1 MARVGALPRPLRRR
15 GLRLPRL
22 AAWMPRSL
30 FGRSLLIIV
39 LPLVILQIVLVV
51 IFYDRHWDT
60 VSRWLAIGVAGEV
73 AWLADQLASAPDATA
88 QGEIL
93 DDARRY
99 FRFAVSME
107 PGARLEEASERSGF
121 LPPSLVDQAMQGA
134 FESRLD
140 YPFRIDTRPAQ
151 VDRVAVYVQLDD
163 GVLRVLPD
171 RKRVDTSTTV
181 LLVAWMVAASL
192 LLIAIAI
199 YFLSRQ
205 LRPIGRL
212 ARAADSF
219 GKGRDPG
226 DVRLEGAVEI
236 RQASLAY
243 NRMRQRILRHMSQ
256 RTNLL
261 AAVSHDLSTPL
272 TRMSLELEM
281 MRTDADDPA
290 AVDALQEDVEE
301 MRRLVDAYL
310 DFARGEAAEPMRS
323 VPAAKLAAR
332 LEARAARH
340 GQPVRFDVRADGDG
354 DDARVTVRVTA
365 VERMLA
371 NLIDNAVKHAER
383 VRVTLGLGRDH
394 VEIVVDDDGPGIP
407 AAERERVFEPFYR
420 GDGARR
426 TTGGVGGVGMGLT
439 IARDVALAHGGGIE
453 LETSP
458 LGGLRCRVVL
468 PR

>member
-15 GLRLPRL
+15 RRLRLPRL
-22 AAWMPRSL
+22 ASWLPRTL

-73 AWLADQLASAPDATA
+73 AWLADQLAEAPDDAA
-88 QGEIL
+88 RADVL
-93 DDARRY
+93 ADARRY
-99 FRFAVSME
+99 FRFAVSLE
-107 PGARLEEASERSGF
+107 PGGVLEEASERSGF
-121 LPPSLVDQAMQGA
+121 LPPPLVDQAMRNA
-134 FESRLD
+134 FETRLQH
-140 YPFRIDTRPAQ
+140 PFRIDTRPAQ
-151 VDRVAVYVQLDD
+151 VERVAVYVQLDD
-163 GVLRVLPD
+163 AVLRVLPD

-181 LLVAWMVAASL
+181 LLVAWMIGASL
-192 LLIAIAI
+192 LLIVIAI

-219 GKGRDPG
+219 GKGRDLG
-226 DVRLEGAVEI
+226 DVKLEGAVEI
-236 RQASLAY
+236 RKASLAY
-243 NRMRQRILRHMSQ
+243 NRMRQRILRHMGQ

-272 TRMSLELEM
+272 TRMNLELEM
-281 MRTDADDPA
+281 MRGEADDPA
-290 AVDALQEDVEE
+290 TIDALHEDVEE

-310 DFARGEAAEPMRS
+310 DFARGEAGEAMRS
-323 VPAAKLAAR
+323 VPAAKLVAR
-332 LEARAARH
+332 LQARAQRH
-340 GQPVRFDVRADGDG
+340 RQAVTFDVRADGE
-354 DDARVTVRVTA
+354 RLTVRAMA

-371 NLIDNAVKHAER
+371 NLVDNAVKHAEH
-383 VRVTLGLGRDH
+383 VRVTLAVGRDH
-394 VEIVVDDDGPGIP
+394 AEFLVDDDGPGV
-407 AAERERVFEPFYR
+407 AEADRERVFEPFYR
-420 GDGARR
+420 GDGSRR
-426 TTGGVGGVGMGLT
+426 AEGGVGMGLT

-453 LETSP
+453 LTTSP
-458 LGGLRCRVVL
+458 MGGLRCRVVL

>member
-1 MARVGALPRPLRRR
+1 MARAAALPRLLARRPRR
-15 GLRLPRL
+15 GWPRL
-22 AAWMPRSL
+22 AGWLPRTL

-39 LPLVILQIVLVV
+39 LPLLILQIVLVV

-73 AWLADQLASAPDATA
+73 AWLADQLEAAPDDVARA
-88 QGEIL
+88 AVL
-93 DDARRY
+93 ADARRY
-99 FRFAVSME
+99 FGFAVSLE
-107 PGARLEEASERSGF
+107 PGARLDEASERSGF
-121 LPPSLVDQAMQGA
+121 LPPSLVDQSMQAA
-134 FESRLD
+134 FAGRVD
-140 YPFRIDTRPAQ
+140 HPFRIDTRPAQ

-163 GVLRVLPD
+163 AVLRVLPD

-181 LLVAWMVAASL
+181 LLVAWMVGASL
-192 LLIAIAI
+192 LLIAIAV

-205 LRPIGRL
+205 LRPIRRL

-226 DVRLEGAVEI
+226 DVKLEGAVEI

-243 NRMRQRILRHMSQ
+243 NRMRQRILRHLSQ

-281 MRTDADDPA
+281 MRGEVADAG
-290 AVDALQEDVEE
+290 AVEALEEDVHE

-323 VPAAKLAAR
+323 VPATKLMAR
-332 LEARAARH
+332 LEGRAERHRQPVTFVVRAAAGDRLT
-340 GQPVRFDVRADGDG
+340 VRAM
-354 DDARVTVRVTA
+354 A

-371 NLIDNAVKHAER
+371 NLIDNAVKHARR
-383 VRVTLGLGRDH
+383 VEVALELGRDH
-394 VEIVVDDDGPGIP
+394 AEIVVDDDGPGIP
-407 AAERERVFEPFYR
+407 AAERERVFAPFYR
-420 GDGARR
+420 GGGARR
-426 TTGGVGGVGMGLT
+426 AEGGIGMGLT

-453 LETSP
+453 LDRSP

>member
-15 GLRLPRL
+15 RGLRAPRL
-22 AAWMPRSL
+22 AAWLPRTL

-73 AWLADQLASAPDATA
+73 AWLVDQLADTPEPAARA
-88 QGEIL
+88 EIL

-99 FRFAVSME
+99 FGFAVSLE
-107 PGARLEEASERSGF
+107 PGARLDEASARSGF
-121 LPPSLVDQAMQGA
+121 LPPPLVDQAMRNA
-134 FESRLD
+134 FEHRLGH
-140 YPFRIDTRPAQ
+140 PFRIDTRPDQ

-163 GVLRVLPD
+163 AVLRVLPA

-181 LLVAWMVAASL
+181 LLVAWMIGASL
-192 LLIAIAI
+192 LLIAVAI

-205 LRPIGRL
+205 LRPIRRL

-219 GKGRDPG
+219 GKGRDAG
-226 DVRLEGAVEI
+226 DVKLEGAVEI

-272 TRMSLELEM
+272 TRMKLELEM
-281 MRTDADDPA
+281 MRADAGDPTA
-290 AVDALQEDVEE
+290 IDALQEDVQE
-301 MRRLVDAYL
+301 MRRLCDAYL

-323 VPAAKLAAR
+323 VPAAKLIAR

-340 GQPVRFDVRADGDG
+340 RQPVTFDVGAGA
-354 DDARVTVRVTA
+354 DARLTVRAMA

-371 NLIDNAVKHAER
+371 NLVDNAVKHAAH
-383 VRVTLGLGRDH
+383 VRVALALGRDH
-394 VEIVVDDDGPGIP
+394 AEFLIDDDGAGIP
-407 AAERERVFEPFYR
+407 AEERERVFEPFYR
-420 GDGARR
+420 GGGAHRA
-426 TTGGVGGVGMGLT
+426 GGGVGMGLT

-453 LETSP
+453 LADSP
-458 LGGLRCRVVL
+458 MGGLRCRIVL

>member
-1 MARVGALPRPLRRR
+1 MAVTTALPRRLRAWRRR
-15 GLRLPRL
+15 RLPRL
-22 AAWMPRSL
+22 ATWLPRSL

-73 AWLADQLASAPDATA
+73 AWLADQLAEAPDDAA
-88 QGEIL
+88 RAEVL
-93 DDARRY
+93 ADARRY
-99 FRFAVSME
+99 FRFAVSLE
-107 PGARLEEASERSGF
+107 PGGVLEEASERSGF
-121 LPPSLVDQAMQGA
+121 LAPSLVDQAMRDA
-134 FESRLD
+134 FEGRVD
-140 YPFRIDTRPAQ
+140 YPYRIDTRPAQ
-151 VDRVAVYVQLDD
+151 VERVAVYVQLDD
-163 GVLRVLPD
+163 GLLRVLTD

-181 LLVAWMVAASL
+181 LLVAWMVGASL
-192 LLIAIAI
+192 LLIVIAI

-205 LRPIGRL
+205 LRPIARL

-226 DVRLEGAVEI
+226 DVKLEGAVEI

-243 NRMRQRILRHMSQ
+243 NRMRQRILRHLAQ

-261 AAVSHDLSTPL
+261 TAVSHDLSTPL

-281 MRTDADDPA
+281 MRGEVADPTA
-290 AVDALQEDVEE
+290 IEALEEDVHE

-323 VPAAKLAAR
+323 VPATKLMAR
-332 LEARAARH
+332 LEARAVRH
-340 GQPVRFDVRADGDG
+340 RQPVRFDVRAGEAD
-354 DDARVTVRVTA
+354 RLTVRATA
-365 VERMLA
+365 VERMLT
-371 NLIDNAVKHAER
+371 NLVDNAVKHSDA
-383 VRVTLGLGRDH
+383 VTVTLALGRDY
-394 VEIVVDDDGPGIP
+394 VEILVDDDGPGIP
-407 AAERERVFEPFYR
+407 EAERGRVFEPFYR
-420 GDGARR
+420 GDGARSKE
-426 TTGGVGGVGMGLT
+426 GGVGMGLT
-439 IARDVALAHGGGIE
+439 IARDVALAHGGAIE
-453 LETSP
+453 LAASA

>member
-1 MARVGALPRPLRRR
+1 MARVGAPARPFARRR
-15 GLRLPRL
+15 RLRLPRL
-22 AAWMPRSL
+22 AGWLPRTL

-73 AWLADQLASAPDATA
+73 AWLADQLAHAPDAAA

-99 FRFAVSME
+99 FGFAVSIE
-107 PGARLEEASERSGF
+107 PGAELEEASERSGF
-121 LPPSLVDQAMQGA
+121 LPPPLVDQAMQNA
-134 FESRLD
+134 FETRLD

-171 RKRVDTSTTV
+171 RKRVDSSTTV
-181 LLVAWMVAASL
+181 LLVAWMIGASL
-192 LLIAIAI
+192 LLIVIAI

-219 GKGRDPG
+219 GKGRDLG
-226 DVRLEGAVEI
+226 DVKLEGAVEI
-236 RQASLAY
+236 RKASLAY
-243 NRMRQRILRHMSQ
+243 NRMRQRILRHMGQ

-272 TRMSLELEM
+272 TRINLELEM
-281 MRTDADDPA
+281 MRGEVGDPA
-290 AVDALQEDVEE
+290 TIDALHEDVEE

-323 VPAAKLAAR
+323 VPAAKLVAR
-332 LEARAARH
+332 LEARAERNR
-340 GQPVRFDVRADGDG
+340 QPVTFDVRAAGE
-354 DDARVTVRVTA
+354 RLTVRAMA

-371 NLIDNAVKHAER
+371 NLVDNAVKHATQ
-383 VRVTLGLGRDH
+383 VRVTLAVDRDH
-394 VEIVVDDDGPGIP
+394 AEFLVDDDGPGI
-407 AAERERVFEPFYR
+407 AEADRERVFEPFYR

-426 TTGGVGGVGMGLT
+426 AAGGVGMGLT
-439 IARDVALAHGGGIE
+439 IARDVALAHGGVIT
-453 LETSP
+453 LATSP
-458 LGGLRCRVVL
+458 MGGLRCRVVL

>member
-1 MARVGALPRPLRRR
+1 MARAGALPRPLRRR
-15 GLRLPRL
+15 RPRLPRL

-73 AWLADQLASAPDATA
+73 AWLADQLASAPDAAA

-181 LLVAWMVAASL
+181 LLVAWMIGASL

-199 YFLSRQ
+199 YFLTRQ

-281 MRTDADDPA
+281 MRGDADDPA

-323 VPAAKLAAR
+323 VPAAKLLAR

-340 GQPVRFDVRADGDG
+340 GQPVRFDVHGDGDD
-354 DDARVTVRVTA
+354 DDARVTVRVMA

-371 NLIDNAVKHAER
+371 NLIDNAVKHAAR
-383 VRVTLGLGRDH
+383 VRVTLGLARDH
-394 VEIVVDDDGPGIP
+394 VEIVVDDDGPGVP
-407 AAERERVFEPFYR
+407 AADRERVFEPFYR

-426 TTGGVGGVGMGLT
+426 TAGGVGMGLT

>member
-1 MARVGALPRPLRRR
+1 MAWAGALPRWSRR
-15 GLRLPRL
+15 GAWRPPRL
-22 AAWMPRSL
+22 AAWLPRTL

-73 AWLADQLASAPDATA
+73 AWLADQLAAAPDPAA
-88 QGEIL
+88 RADIL
-93 DDARRY
+93 QDARDY
-99 FRFAVSME
+99 FGFAVSLE
-107 PGARLEEASERSGF
+107 PGATLAEASERSGF
-121 LPPSLVDQAMQGA
+121 LPPPLVDQAMHNA
-134 FESRLD
+134 FETRLGQ
-140 YPFRIDTRPAQ
+140 PFRIDTRPAQ

-163 GVLRVLPD
+163 AVLRVLPA

-181 LLVAWMVAASL
+181 LLVAWMVGASL
-192 LLIAIAI
+192 LLILIAI
-199 YFLSRQ
+199 YFLTRQ

-236 RQASLAY
+236 RQAALAY
-243 NRMRQRILRHMSQ
+243 NRMRQRILRHMGQ
-256 RTNLL
+256 RTNML

-281 MRTDADDPA
+281 MRAEVADPA
-290 AVDALQEDVEE
+290 AIDALDADVQE
-301 MRRLVDAYL
+301 MRRLIDAYL
-310 DFARGEAAEPMRS
+310 DFARGEAGEPMRS
-323 VPAAKLAAR
+323 VPAVKLMAR
-332 LEARAARH
+332 LEARALRH
-340 GQPVRFDVRADGDG
+340 RQPVSFDVRAGADE
-354 DDARVTVRVTA
+354 RLTVRVMA
-365 VERMLA
+365 VERLLA

-383 VRVTLGLGRDH
+383 VEVRLNLERDH
-394 VEIVVDDDGPGIP
+394 AEILVDDDGPGIAP
-407 AAERERVFEPFYR
+407 EERERVFEPFYR

-426 TTGGVGGVGMGLT
+426 AAGGVGMGLT
-439 IARDVALAHGGGIE
+439 IARDVALAHGGDVE
-453 LETSP
+453 LATSP
-458 LGGLRCRVVL
+458 MGGLRCRVVL

>member
-1 MARVGALPRPLRRR
+1 
-15 GLRLPRL
+15 
-22 AAWMPRSL
+22 
-30 FGRSLLIIV
+30 
-39 LPLVILQIVLVV
+39 
-51 IFYDRHWDT
+51 
-60 VSRWLAIGVAGEV
+60 
-73 AWLADQLASAPDATA
+73 
-88 QGEIL
+88 L
-93 DDARRY
+93 DH
-99 FRFAVSME
+99 
-107 PGARLEEASERSGF
+107 
-121 LPPSLVDQAMQGA
+121 
-134 FESRLD
+134 
-140 YPFRIDTRPAQ
+140 PFRIDTRPAQ

-163 GVLRVLPD
+163 AVLRVLPD

-181 LLVAWMVAASL
+181 LLVAWMIGASL
-192 LLIAIAI
+192 LLIVIAI

-205 LRPIGRL
+205 LRPIARL

-226 DVRLEGAVEI
+226 DVKLEGAVEI

-243 NRMRQRILRHMSQ
+243 NRMRQRIIRHLSQ

-281 MRTDADDPA
+281 MRGDADEPA
-290 AVDALQEDVEE
+290 AVDALHEDVQE

-310 DFARGEAAEPMRS
+310 DFARGEAGEPMRS
-323 VPAAKLAAR
+323 VPAAKLMAR

-340 GQPVRFDVRADGDG
+340 RQPVTFDVRADGD
-354 DDARVTVRVTA
+354 DRLTVRAMA

-383 VRVTLGLGRDH
+383 VQVRLTLGRDH
-394 VEIVVDDDGPGIP
+394 AEILVDDDGPGIP
-407 AAERERVFEPFYR
+407 AEDRERVFEPFYR
-420 GDGARR
+420 RDGARPAE
-426 TTGGVGGVGMGLT
+426 GGVGMGLT

-453 LETSP
+453 LATSP
-458 LGGLRCRVVL
+458 MGGLRCRVAL

>member
-1 MARVGALPRPLRRR
+1 MARAGALPRLGRRRR
-15 GLRLPRL
+15 GLGVPRPTGWLPRT
-22 AAWMPRSL
+22 L

-73 AWLADQLASAPDATA
+73 AWLADQLAHAPDPAA
-88 QGEIL
+88 RGEIL
-93 DDARRY
+93 DDARQY
-99 FRFAVSME
+99 FGFAVSLE
-107 PGARLEEASERSGF
+107 PGATLAEASERSGF
-121 LPPSLVDQAMQGA
+121 LPPPLVDQAMQNA
-134 FESRLD
+134 FETRLD
-140 YPFRIDTRPAQ
+140 HPFRIDTRPAQ

-163 GVLRVLPD
+163 AVLRVLPD

-181 LLVAWMVAASL
+181 LLVAWMIGASL
-192 LLIAIAI
+192 LLIVIAI

-205 LRPIGRL
+205 LRPIARL

-226 DVRLEGAVEI
+226 DVKLEGAVEI

-243 NRMRQRILRHMSQ
+243 NRMRQRIIRHMSQ

-281 MRTDADDPA
+281 MRGDADEPA
-290 AVDALQEDVEE
+290 AVDALHEDVQE

-310 DFARGEAAEPMRS
+310 DFARGEAGEPMRS
-323 VPAAKLAAR
+323 VPAAKLMAR

-340 GQPVRFDVRADGDG
+340 RQPVTFDVRADGD
-354 DDARVTVRVTA
+354 DRLTVRAMA

-383 VRVTLGLGRDH
+383 VQVRLSLGRDH
-394 VEIVVDDDGPGIP
+394 AEILVDDDGPGIP
-407 AAERERVFEPFYR
+407 AEDRERVFEPFYR
-420 GDGARR
+420 RDGARPAE
-426 TTGGVGGVGMGLT
+426 GGVGMGLT

-453 LETSP
+453 LATSP
-458 LGGLRCRVVL
+458 MGGLRCRVAL